1 MRIRGIRYDHMMDSP
16 ADTKKSTSLPRMIMI
31 VPCYNEAARLQQM
44 KFLDFRMENCDL
56 QFLFVNDGSSDETQ
70 SVLDAMSAQGLD
82 RISSLRLRHNVG
94 KAEAVRQGML
104 HGMKD
109 NPDFIGFLD
118 ADLATS
124 LEELPRFFKV
134 MEINPGIRLVMG
146 SRIRLLGRNIERNA
160 ARHYIGRVFATFAS
174 MVLRMSVY
182 DTQCG
187 AKLFRRTPEIASL
200 FAQKFISR
208 WVFDVEILARLAA
221 SNCELGFAAE
231 FGITELPLMEWRD
244 VHGSKVKAIDGI
256 RAYADIVRIGWRY
269 RRKRKSARAESA
281 VSTKQIHSAS

>member
-1 MRIRGIRYDHMMDSP
+1 MIRGIRYDQMMDSP

-31 VPCYNEAARLQQM
+31 VPCYNEAARLQQN

-56 QFLFVNDGSSDETQ
+56 RFLFVNDGSSDETQ
-70 SVLDAMSAQGLD
+70 SVLDAMSA
-82 RISSLRLRHNVG
+82 RSPNRMTSLRLLHNVG

-104 HGMKD
+104 HGLKD
-109 NPDFIGFLD
+109 NPDLIGFLD

-124 LEELPRFFKV
+124 LEELPRFFEV
-134 MEINPGIRLVMG
+134 MEVNPAIKLVMG

-174 MVLRMSVY
+174 MALRMSVY

-200 FAQKFISR
+200 FAQKFLSR

-269 RRKRKSARAESA
+269 RRNRKSARSQSE

>member
-1 MRIRGIRYDHMMDSP
+1 MTICGIRYDRMMDSP
-16 ADTKKSTSLPRMIMI
+16 AETKKSIPLQRIIMI
-31 VPCYNEAARLQQM
+31 VPCFNEAARLQQK

-56 QFLFVNDGSSDETQ
+56 RFLFVNDGSSDETQ

-82 RISSLRLRHNVG
+82 RIASLRLKRNVG

-104 HGMKD
+104 HGLKD
-109 NPDFIGFLD
+109 NPDFVGFLD

-124 LEELPRFFKV
+124 LEELPRFYEV
-134 MEINPGIRLVMG
+134 MEINPAIKFVMG
-146 SRIRLLGRNIERNA
+146 SRIRLLGRTIERNA

-174 MVLRMSVY
+174 IALGMSVY

-187 AKLFRRTPEIASL
+187 AKLFRRKPETLAL
-200 FAQKFISR
+200 FEQKFISR

-221 SNCELGFAAE
+221 SNCALGFSAE
-231 FGITELPLMEWRD
+231 FGITELPLLEWRD
-244 VHGSKVKAIDGI
+244 VHGSKVKIIDGI

-269 RRKRKSARAESA
+269 RRNRKLAQSQSV
-281 VSTKQIHSAS
+281 VSSKKIHSAT

>member
-1 MRIRGIRYDHMMDSP
+1 MMASP
-16 ADTKKSTSLPRMIMI
+16 DDTKKSTSLPRMIMI
-31 VPCYNEAARLQQM
+31 VPCYNEAARLQQK
-44 KFLDFRMENCDL
+44 KFLDFRMGNCDL

-82 RISSLRLRHNVG
+82 RIASLRLRNNVG

-104 HGMKD
+104 HGLKD

-124 LEELPRFFKV
+124 LEELPSFCKV
-134 MEINPGIRLVMG
+134 MEVDPAIVLVMG
-146 SRIRLLGRNIERNA
+146 ARIRLLGRTIERHT

-174 MVLRMSVY
+174 IALRMSVY

-187 AKLFRRTPEIASL
+187 AKLFRRTPETSSL

-221 SNCELGFAAE
+221 SNCDLGFAAE

-244 VHGSKVKAIDGI
+244 VHGSKVKFIDGV

-269 RRKRKSARAESA
+269 RRNRKSARAESA
-281 VSTKQIHSAS
+281 VSTKHIHSAT

>member
-1 MRIRGIRYDHMMDSP
+1 MASP
-16 ADTKKSTSLPRMIMI
+16 DDTKKSRSLPLMIMI
-31 VPCYNEAARLQQM
+31 VPCYNEAARLQQK
-44 KFLDFRMENCDL
+44 KFLDFRMGNCDL
-56 QFLFVNDGSSDETQ
+56 RFLFVNDGSSDETQ

-82 RISSLRLRHNVG
+82 RIASLRLRHNVG

-104 HGMKD
+104 HGLKD

-124 LEELPRFFKV
+124 LEELPSFCKV
-134 MEINPGIRLVMG
+134 MEVDPAIVLVMG
-146 SRIRLLGRNIERNA
+146 ARIRLLGRTIERHT

-174 MVLRMSVY
+174 IALRMSVY

-187 AKLFRRTPEIASL
+187 AKLFRRTPETSSL
-200 FAQKFISR
+200 FAQKFLSR

-221 SNCELGFAAE
+221 SNCDLGFAAE

-244 VHGSKVKAIDGI
+244 VHGSKVKFIDGV

-269 RRKRKSARAESA
+269 RRNRKSARAESA
-281 VSTKQIHSAS
+281 VSTKHIHSAT

>member
-1 MRIRGIRYDHMMDSP
+1 
-16 ADTKKSTSLPRMIMI
+16 MIMI
-31 VPCYNEAARLQQM
+31 VPCYNEAARLQQN
-44 KFLDFRMENCDL
+44 KFLDFRMGNCDL
-56 QFLFVNDGSSDETQ
+56 RFLFVNDGSSDETQ

-82 RISSLRLRHNVG
+82 RIASLRLRHNVG

-104 HGMKD
+104 HGLKD

-124 LEELPRFFKV
+124 LEELPSFCKV
-134 MEINPGIRLVMG
+134 MEVDPAIVLVMG
-146 SRIRLLGRNIERNA
+146 ARIRLLGRTIERHT

-174 MVLRMSVY
+174 IALRMSVY

-187 AKLFRRTPEIASL
+187 AKLFRRTPETSSL
-200 FAQKFISR
+200 FAHKFLSR

-221 SNCELGFAAE
+221 SNCDLGFAAE

-244 VHGSKVKAIDGI
+244 VHGSKVKFIDGV

-269 RRKRKSARAESA
+269 RRNRKSARAESA
-281 VSTKQIHSAS
+281 VSTKHIHSAT

>member
-1 MRIRGIRYDHMMDSP
+1 
-16 ADTKKSTSLPRMIMI
+16 MIMI
-31 VPCYNEAARLQQM
+31 VPCYNEAARLQQK
-44 KFLDFRMENCDL
+44 KFLDFRMGNCDL
-56 QFLFVNDGSSDETQ
+56 RFLFVNDGSSDETQ

-82 RISSLRLRHNVG
+82 RIASLRLRHNVG

-104 HGMKD
+104 HGLKD

-124 LEELPRFFKV
+124 LEELPSFCKV
-134 MEINPGIRLVMG
+134 MEVDPAIVLVMG
-146 SRIRLLGRNIERNA
+146 ARIRLLGRTIERHT

-174 MVLRMSVY
+174 IALRMSVY

-187 AKLFRRTPEIASL
+187 AKLFRRTPETSSL

-221 SNCELGFAAE
+221 SNCDLGFAAE

-244 VHGSKVKAIDGI
+244 VHGSKVKFIDGV

-269 RRKRKSARAESA
+269 RRNRKSARAESA
-281 VSTKQIHSAS
+281 VSTKHIHSAT

>member
-1 MRIRGIRYDHMMDSP
+1 MASP
-16 ADTKKSTSLPRMIMI
+16 DDTKKSTSLPRMIMI
-31 VPCYNEAARLQQM
+31 VPCYNEAARLQQK
-44 KFLDFRMENCDL
+44 KFLDFRMGNCDL

-82 RISSLRLRHNVG
+82 RIASLRLRNNVG

-104 HGMKD
+104 HGLKD

-124 LEELPRFFKV
+124 LEELPSFCKV
-134 MEINPGIRLVMG
+134 MEVDPAIVLVMG
-146 SRIRLLGRNIERNA
+146 ARIRLLGRTIERHT

-174 MVLRMSVY
+174 IALRMSVY

-187 AKLFRRTPEIASL
+187 AKLFRRTPETSSL

-221 SNCELGFAAE
+221 SNCDLGFAAE

-244 VHGSKVKAIDGI
+244 VHGSKVKFIDGV

-269 RRKRKSARAESA
+269 RRNRKSARAESA
-281 VSTKQIHSAS
+281 VSTKHIHSAT

>member
-1 MRIRGIRYDHMMDSP
+1 MMASP
-16 ADTKKSTSLPRMIMI
+16 DDTKKSTSLPRMIMI
-31 VPCYNEAARLQQM
+31 VPCYNEAARLQQK
-44 KFLDFRMENCDL
+44 KFLDFRMGNCDL
-56 QFLFVNDGSSDETQ
+56 RFLFVNDGSSDETQ

-82 RISSLRLRHNVG
+82 RIASLRLRNNVG

-104 HGMKD
+104 HGLKD

-124 LEELPRFFKV
+124 LEELPSFCKV
-134 MEINPGIRLVMG
+134 MEVDPAIVLVMG
-146 SRIRLLGRNIERNA
+146 ARIRLLGRTIERHT

-174 MVLRMSVY
+174 IALRMSVY

-187 AKLFRRTPEIASL
+187 AKLFRRTPETSSL

-221 SNCELGFAAE
+221 SNCDLGFAAE

-244 VHGSKVKAIDGI
+244 VHGSKVKFIDGV

-269 RRKRKSARAESA
+269 RRNRKSARAESA
-281 VSTKQIHSAS
+281 VSTKHIHSAT

>member
-1 MRIRGIRYDHMMDSP
+1 MASP
-16 ADTKKSTSLPRMIMI
+16 DDTKKSRSLPLMIMI
-31 VPCYNEAARLQQM
+31 VPCYNEAARLQQK
-44 KFLDFRMENCDL
+44 KFLDFRMGNCDL
-56 QFLFVNDGSSDETQ
+56 RFLFVNDGSSDETQ

-82 RISSLRLRHNVG
+82 RIASLRLRNNVG

-104 HGMKD
+104 HGLKD

-124 LEELPRFFKV
+124 LEELPSFCKV
-134 MEINPGIRLVMG
+134 MEVDPAIVLVMG
-146 SRIRLLGRNIERNA
+146 ARIRLLGRTIERHT

-174 MVLRMSVY
+174 IALRMSVY

-187 AKLFRRTPEIASL
+187 AKLFRRTPETSSL

-221 SNCELGFAAE
+221 SNCDLGFAAE

-244 VHGSKVKAIDGI
+244 VHGSKVKFIDGV

-269 RRKRKSARAESA
+269 RRNRKSARAESA
-281 VSTKQIHSAS
+281 VSTKHIHSAT

>member
-1 MRIRGIRYDHMMDSP
+1 MMASP
-16 ADTKKSTSLPRMIMI
+16 ADTKESTSLPRMIMI
-31 VPCYNEAARLQQM
+31 VPCFNEAARLQQK
-44 KFLDFRMENCDL
+44 KFLDFRLENCDL
-56 QFLFVNDGSSDETQ
+56 RFLFVNDGSSDETQ

-82 RISSLRLRHNVG
+82 RIESLRLKHNVG

-104 HGMKD
+104 HGLKA

-124 LEELPRFFKV
+124 LEELPRFFEV
-134 MEINPGIRLVMG
+134 MEANPTIKLVMG
-146 SRIRLLGRNIERNA
+146 SRIRLLGRTIERNA

-174 MVLRMSVY
+174 MALGMSVY

-187 AKLFRRTPEIASL
+187 AKLFRRTPETTSL

-231 FGITELPLMEWRD
+231 FGIIELPLMEWRD
-244 VHGSKVKAIDGI
+244 VHGSKVKISDGI
-256 RAYADIVRIGWRY
+256 RAYADIVRIGLRY
-269 RRKRKSARAESA
+269 RRNRKSARTQSA
-281 VSTKQIHSAS
+281 VNTIKIFSAR

>member
-1 MRIRGIRYDHMMDSP
+1 MIRGIRYDHMMDSP
-16 ADTKKSTSLPRMIMI
+16 ADIKKSTSLPLMIMI
-31 VPCYNEAARLQQM
+31 VPCFNEAARLQQK

-56 QFLFVNDGSSDETQ
+56 RFLFVNDGSSDETQ

-82 RISSLRLRHNVG
+82 RIASLRLRHNVG

-104 HGMKD
+104 HGLKD

-124 LEELPRFFKV
+124 LEELPRFFNV
-134 MEINPGIRLVMG
+134 MEINPAIKLVMG

-174 MVLRMSVY
+174 MALSMSVY

-187 AKLFRRTPEIASL
+187 AKLFRRTPVIASL

-221 SNCELGFAAE
+221 SNCELGFDAE

-244 VHGSKVKAIDGI
+244 VHGSKVKIIDGI

-269 RRKRKSARAESA
+269 RRNRKSARSQSE
-281 VSTKQIHSAS
+281 VSSKQIHSAT